1 MKSQNSLASSLILNR
16 RDEDINVNVQD
27 AIVRPQEVNVKLL

>member
-1 MKSQNSLASSLILNR
+1 MKSQNSLASSLILNI